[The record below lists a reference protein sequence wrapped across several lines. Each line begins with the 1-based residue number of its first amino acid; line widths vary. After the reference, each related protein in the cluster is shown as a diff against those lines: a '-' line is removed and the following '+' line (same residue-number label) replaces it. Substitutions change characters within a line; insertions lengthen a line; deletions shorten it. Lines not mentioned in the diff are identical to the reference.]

1 VVKSCRK
8 DCPTTK
14 VLLEA
19 KAAALHPTRYQ
30 SSRSKLSKGEGWGG
44 EKKRRQSDWLANQID
59 RKVMDRQVIDRQ
71 VEDRQTGRNRPM
83 STGAQADRADVLNS
97 GFWR

>member
-1 VVKSCRK
+1 MVKSCRK
-8 DCPTTK
+8 DCLTAS

-19 KAAALHPTRYQ
+19 KAAALHPERYQ
-30 SSRSKLSKGEGWGG
+30 SSLSKLSTKEGGRGG

-71 VEDRQTGRNRPM
+71 VETRPM
-83 STGAQADRADVLNS
+83 SADTQADRAES
-97 GFWR
+97 

>member
-1 VVKSCRK
+1 MTRQTRNSDPAAPTVVQDAILLDPLVRSAK
-8 DCPTTK
+8 DAP
-14 VLLEA
+14 
-19 KAAALHPTRYQ
+19 
-30 SSRSKLSKGEGWGG
+30 SKLSTKGGGRGG

-83 STGAQADRADVLNS
+83 SAGTQADRAAS
-97 GFWR
+97 

>member
-1 VVKSCRK
+1 MVKSCRK
-8 DCPTTK
+8 DCPTAS

-19 KAAALHPTRYQ
+19 KAAALHPERYQ
-30 SSRSKLSKGEGWGG
+30 SSLSKLSTKEGGRGG

-71 VEDRQTGRNRPM
+71 IEDRQTGRNKADERWYPSRPC
-83 STGAQADRADVLNS
+83 SDLNTDL
-97 GFWR
+97 